1 MGGEGVAEWRGCAVA
16 AAGGCLL
23 LAAGCLLRAEAN
35 VTGNLAVWSRGRIG
49 VTGESRTIEAN
60 VRGAE
65 GCELLVAC

>member
-1 MGGEGVAEWRGCAVA
+1 MGGEGVAAWRGCAVA

-23 LAAGCLLRAEAN
+23 LAVGCLLRAEAN
-35 VTGNLAVWSRGRIG
+35 RRIG

>member
-1 MGGEGVAEWRGCAVA
+1 M
-16 AAGGCLL
+16 

-35 VTGNLAVWSRGRIG
+35 VTGNLAVRSRGRIG

-65 GCELLVAC
+65 GYELLVAC